1 MENKYNLTFPQ
12 QNIWLV
18 NSLYNNSKANLITGI
33 ININKDFNVDY
44 CKEAINNI
52 IKNNDIM
59 RINIVLDGKIP
70 YQVVKQYQYQ
80 DIDIVDMQNFSKI
93 DIDKYINKYKKQD
106 IDILSKKLFEFK
118 ILKYKENKGAVLL
131 KMHHIISDAW
141 SYSKII
147 EQFVKYYTSL
157 ENNDVIDYIEVPGYI
172 EFVNTTL
179 DYKNSE
185 KYKRDEEFWSEY
197 LIGFEDKVTLK
208 DRIKNINN
216 TSSRYNVK
224 LKKDTNDKIL
234 EYCKENKISPYVM
247 FLAALST
254 YMYRIKDKNDFVI
267 GTPSLNRANFKEK
280 QMIGMFVSTLPLRV
294 KIQEN
299 EKFLDVAHDISRN
312 TMSIFRHQK
321 YPYINTLKNVRNK
334 NNINNNLYGI
344 ILSYQNARVEF
355 EDKEKYDTKWYE
367 NDFQNEDLQI
377 HILDMDSTG
386 ILEINY
392 DYLNELFDEIE
403 IEYLHTR
410 IMAIIEHA
418 ILDKEINVENIEIMS
433 KKEKDKILYE
443 FNDTKVDYPK
453 DKSVIELFEEQVEKT
468 PDNIALIFED
478 KKITYKELNERANS
492 LANYLIYNGIRVNDK
507 IALLMKRSEKLII
520 SLLAILKCRATYIPL
535 DITYPEKRINY
546 ILNNSK
552 PKFII
557 TEKELEYDNVIILSS
572 KKLFEISEKFS
583 KSNIKINDKNKEINS
598 YVIYTSGST
607 GEPKG
612 VVITNNN
619 LLNFVLGI
627 NKSIDIN
634 PNNKVVSIT
643 TISFDIFGLEIW
655 VTLSNGASL
664 ILANEIQC
672 VNGNELNLLCL
683 NNGADIIQTTPTK
696 LKLLLTQNNNLFIK
710 QIKKI
715 ILGGEDIKESFVKEL
730 RNLTDSEIFDAYGPT
745 ETTIWSTIKK
755 LGKTRIS
762 AGFPISNTYIYI
774 LDKKN
779 RILPIGI
786 GGQLAIAGK
795 SVSPGY
801 YNNEKNTNKNFVYNN
816 LLKKRIYLTGDYS
829 VIDYNGELNILDRID
844 LQVKVNG
851 QRVEL
856 QEIEK
861 NINEYENINSSIVT
875 LRDNKLMCFY
885 ETQNKNE
892 LIDKNNII
900 SFLYNRLPFYMV
912 PKEYYYLENVPMTLN
927 GKIDRKKIADID
939 IKNEKLN
946 KHTKPIT
953 KLQKQIYDIWKK
965 VIKEREFGIDEPFF
979 ELGTDSLDT
988 IKVQVEL
995 LSSGIHIEYA
1005 DLFKYPTII
1014 DLEKRILDEN
1024 LITKKEKNKDIN
1036 IEDYKDIL
1044 STNTNSSYIPTKKET
1059 GNILLTGAT
1068 GFLGAHILDEYM
1080 KKEKG
1085 KIYCVVRSKNK
1096 CDSNSRLKERLN
1108 FYFGKKYDS
1117 KIGNRIIPIDTDITN
1132 ISSLNNSLSNI
1143 INDIDFVVHSAACV
1157 KHYGDANYF
1166 KKINVDGTSAIARIC
1181 FENNIKLIHI
1191 STISVSGNAFETANY
1206 NKNDTNI
1213 IFDETCFYK
1222 AQNLENIY
1230 VYTKFKAEE
1239 IVLNYMKKGLQ
1250 ANIIRIG
1257 NLTNRYSDLKFQYN
1271 ESENA
1276 FLNRIKTLLKIK
1288 IFPKRNIDMY
1298 LEFTPVDLTS
1308 NAILNIMRFFNTQ
1321 HNMFHI
1327 YNNNHILVKDFIKI
1341 LEDMGIEIKLL
1352 DDVDFSKKVDE
1363 ISHSKNKDVL
1373 KGIINDLDRNN
1384 ILDYNTNVEIK
1395 AKYTIDY
1402 LEKIGFKWPVIDS
1415 NYIEKYINKIN
1426 ND

>member
-1 MENKYNLTFPQ
+1 MEKKYSLTFPQ

-18 NSLYNNSKANLITGI
+18 NRLYNNSKVNLITGI
-33 ININKDFNVDY
+33 ININKGFDVDY

-52 IKNNDIM
+52 IKNNDAM
-59 RINIVLDGKIP
+59 RINIVLDDKIP
-70 YQVVKQYQYQ
+70 YQVVEEYQYEN
-80 DIDIVDMQNFSKI
+80 IDIVDMQNCSKN
-93 DIDKYINKYKKQD
+93 DIDKYIKEYKKQD

-118 ILKYKENKGAVLL
+118 ILKYEDNKGAVLL

-157 ENNDVIDYIEVPGYI
+157 ENNEAIGDLDVPGYI

-179 DYKNSE
+179 EYKNSE
-185 KYKRDEEFWSEY
+185 KYKKDEEFWNEY
-197 LIGFEDKVTLK
+197 LSEFEDKVTLK

-224 LKKDTNDKIL
+224 LKKEINGKIL
-234 EYCKENKISPYVM
+234 EYCKENRISPYVM
-247 FLAALST
+247 FLAALSV
-254 YMYRIKDKNDFVI
+254 YLYRIKDKNDFVI

-280 QMIGMFVSTLPLRV
+280 QMLGMFVSTLPLRV

-299 EKFLDVAHDISRN
+299 EKFLDVAHDIARN

-321 YPYINTLKNVRNK
+321 YPYINTLKNIRSK
-334 NNINNNLYGI
+334 NNNNNNLYGI

-392 DYLNELFDEIE
+392 DYLNELFDKIE

-410 IMAIIEHA
+410 IMAIIENA
-418 ILDKEINVENIEIMS
+418 ILDKEIDVENIEIMS
-433 KKEKDKILYE
+433 KEEKYKILYE
-443 FNDTKVDYPK
+443 FNDTKTDYPK

-468 PDNIALIFED
+468 PDNIALVFED

-492 LANYLIYNGIRVNDK
+492 VAHYLIDNGVKTNDK
-507 IALLMKRSEKLII
+507 VALFMKRNERLII

-546 ILNNSK
+546 ILSNSK

-557 TEKELEYDNVIILSS
+557 SEKELKYDNVIILSS
-572 KKLFEISEKFS
+572 KNLSQISKDFS
-583 KSNIKINDKNKEINS
+583 KNNIKTNDKNKKVNS
-598 YVIYTSGST
+598 YIIYTSGST
-607 GEPKG
+607 GNPKG
-612 VVITNNN
+612 VVITNDN

-627 NKSIDIN
+627 NKFIN
-634 PNNKVVSIT
+634 INSNSKVVSIT

-655 VTLSNGASL
+655 VTLTNGAKL
-664 ILANEIQC
+664 VLANEIQC

-683 NNGADIIQTTPTK
+683 NNEVDIIQTTPTK

-715 ILGGEDIKESFVKEL
+715 ILGGEAIKESFIREL
-730 RNLTDSEIFDAYGPT
+730 RDLTDSEIFDAYGPT

-755 LGKTRIS
+755 LEKIRIS

-774 LDKKN
+774 LDNKN

-786 GGQLAIAGK
+786 GGQLAISGN

-801 YNNEKNTNKNFVYNN
+801 YNNERNTNKSFVYNN

-829 VIDYNGELNILDRID
+829 LIDYCGELNIIDRID

-861 NINEYENINSSIVT
+861 NINEYENINSSIVN
-875 LRDNKLMCFY
+875 LRENKLICFY
-885 ETQNKNE
+885 ETKNKKE
-892 LIDKNNII
+892 LIDKNSII
-900 SFLYNRLPFYMV
+900 SFLYNRLPFYMI
-912 PKEYYYLENVPMTLN
+912 PKEYYYLERIPMTLN
-927 GKIDRKKIADID
+927 GKIDRKKVNNID
-939 IKNEKLN
+939 IKYDEVNN
-946 KHTKPIT
+946 HAKPIT
-953 KLQKQIYDIWKK
+953 ELQKQIYNIWKK
-965 VIKEREFGIDEPFF
+965 VIKGREFGIDEPFF
-979 ELGTDSLDT
+979 ELGTDSLDA

-995 LSSGIHIEYA
+995 LSIGIHIEYA

-1014 DLEKRILDEN
+1014 DLEKRIVDQN
-1024 LITKKEKNKDIN
+1024 LITQKEKNKDIK
-1036 IEDYKDIL
+1036 IEVYDDIL
-1044 STNTNSSYIPTKKET
+1044 STNISSSYVPKKKEI
-1059 GNILLTGAT
+1059 GNILITGVT

-1080 KKEKG
+1080 QKG
-1085 KIYCVVRSKNK
+1085 KGNIYCIVRSRNNI
-1096 CDSNSRLKERLN
+1096 DSKTRLKERLK
-1108 FYFGKKYDS
+1108 FYFNDKYDNQ
-1117 KIGNRIIPIDTDITN
+1117 IGKRIIPIDVDITDFSN
-1132 ISSLNNSLSNI
+1132 LNLALKDIIADIS
-1143 INDIDFVVHSAACV
+1143 FVVHCAACV

-1166 KKINVDGTSAIARIC
+1166 KKINVDGTETITKIC
-1181 FENNIKLIHI
+1181 FNNNIKFIHI
-1191 STISVSGNAFETANY
+1191 STLSVSGNAFETASY
-1206 NKNDTNI
+1206 NKISKDI
-1213 IFDETCFYK
+1213 VFDETCFYK
-1222 AQNLENIY
+1222 NQNLENIY
-1230 VYTKFKAEE
+1230 VYTKFKAEQ
-1239 IVLNYMKKGLQ
+1239 IVLDYMKKGMQ
-1250 ANIIRIG
+1250 ANIMRIG

-1271 ESENA
+1271 EEENA
-1276 FLNRIKTLLKIK
+1276 FENRIKTLLNIK
-1288 IFPKRNIDMY
+1288 MFPKRNIDMY
-1298 LEFTPVDLTS
+1298 LEFTPVDFAAKAVIT
-1308 NAILNIMRFFNTQ
+1308 IMQFFNTK

-1327 YNNNHILVKDFIKI
+1327 YNNNHIEMKEFINI
-1341 LEDMGIEIKLL
+1341 LKKMNIVIDIVN
-1352 DDVDFSKKVDE
+1352 DNTFSKKIYE
-1363 ISHSKNKDVL
+1363 ISNSKNKEIL
-1373 KGIINDLDRNN
+1373 KGIINDLDKNN
-1384 ILDYNTNVEIK
+1384 TLDYNTNVKIEG
-1395 AKYTIDY
+1395 KYTIEY
-1402 LEKIGFKWPVIDS
+1402 LKKIGFSWPIIDN
-1415 NYIEKYINKIN
+1415 NYIIKYINRIN
-1426 ND
+1426 N